1 MGLEIDANCIS
12 CKLNALEAIL
22 HNFGN
27 VKGWTKMDLGANH
40 FM

>member
-12 CKLNALEAIL
+12 CKLNALETIL

-27 VKGWTKMDLGANH
+27 VKGCMKHGLGC
-40 FM
+40 